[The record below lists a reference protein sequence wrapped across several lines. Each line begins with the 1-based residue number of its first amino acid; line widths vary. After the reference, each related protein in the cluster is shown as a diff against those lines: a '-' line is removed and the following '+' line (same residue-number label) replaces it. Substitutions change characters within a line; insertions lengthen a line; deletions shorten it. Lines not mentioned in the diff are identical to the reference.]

1 MSDEGVARGYYRLA
15 RAIVSEAVKDYLFS
29 DGKDRLSAR
38 RFFRDSGYFDTVCKI
53 AELDPSTLL
62 SGIGFRKI

>member
-1 MSDEGVARGYYRLA
+1 LSEEDVRRGYYRLA
-15 RAIVSEAVKDYLFS
+15 RAMVNEAVKDYQS
-29 DGKDRLSAR
+29 GSEKDRLSAR

>member
-1 MSDEGVARGYYRLA
+1 LSDEGVARGYYRLA
-15 RAIVSEAVKDYLFS
+15 RAMVNEAVKDYLFS

-38 RFFRDSGYFDTVCKI
+38 RFFRNGGYFDTVCKI

>member
-1 MSDEGVARGYYRLA
+1 MRRGYYRLA
-15 RAIVSEAVKDYLFS
+15 RAMVNEAVKDYQS
-29 DGKDRLSAR
+29 GSEKDRLSAR
-38 RFFRDSGYFDTVCKI
+38 RFFRNSGYFDTVCKI

>member
-1 MSDEGVARGYYRLA
+1 LSDEGVARGYYRLA
-15 RAIVSEAVKDYLFS
+15 RAIVNEAVKDYLFS

-53 AELDPSTLL
+53 AELDPSHLL
-62 SGIGFRKI
+62 SKLGLK

>member
-1 MSDEGVARGYYRLA
+1 LSEEDVARGYYRLA
-15 RAIVSEAVKDYLFS
+15 RAIVNEAVKDYLFS

>member
-1 MSDEGVARGYYRLA
+1 MRRGYYRLA
-15 RAIVSEAVKDYLFS
+15 RAMVNEAVKDYLFS

>member
-15 RAIVSEAVKDYLFS
+15 RAIVNEAVKDYLFS

>member
-1 MSDEGVARGYYRLA
+1 MSEEDVRRGYYRLA
-15 RAIVSEAVKDYLFS
+15 RAMVNEAVKDYQS
-29 DGKDRLSAR
+29 GSEKDRLSAR
-38 RFFRDSGYFDTVCKI
+38 RFFRNGGYFDTVCKI

>member
-1 MSDEGVARGYYRLA
+1 MARGYYRLA
-15 RAIVSEAVKDYLFS
+15 RAIVNEAVKDYLFS

-53 AELDPSTLL
+53 AELGL
-62 SGIGFRKI
+62 K